1 MKKKVIVLG
10 GGMVGSLIVKDLA
23 AKHDVTCADINHS
36 LLTELESSLGV
47 KTAYCDFSDT
57 EAIKNVV
64 AGYDLVIGAVPGH
77 LGFNML
83 KTVIETGKN
92 IVDIS
97 FFPEPASPLN
107 ELAVEKGVTAV
118 VDCGVAPGM
127 CNIILGYHDSSMKVN
142 AYTCYV
148 GGLPVE
154 RRPPFEYKAPFSPI
168 DVIEEYTRPARL
180 KEQGDIVTKEALTEI
195 ETLDFPGAGKL
206 EAFNTDGLRSLLE
219 TMPHIPD
226 LKEKT
231 LRYPGHAGLM
241 KVLRDTGFFS
251 KEKLEGA
258 GIAPLEVSSRL
269 LFTQWKYQPGEE
281 DFTVMQV
288 DIKGDKEISYY
299 LLDKYDRGSKTMSMA
314 RTTGYTCTAVANLL
328 LDDRYDKKGIIPPE
342 ELGRSEEAYNYV
354 LDYLEERGVHYS
366 KKGDS

>member
-1 MKKKVIVLG
+1 MKKKIIVLG
-10 GGMVGSLIVKDLA
+10 GGMVGGLIAGDLS
-23 AKHDVTCADINHS
+23 KNYDVTCADLNHKV
-36 LLTELESSLGV
+36 LKELEGRYGIR
-47 KTAYCDFSDT
+47 TQICDFSDV
-57 EAIKNVV
+57 EAIRQAVTPF
-64 AGYDLVIGAVPGH
+64 DFVIGAVPGH

-83 KTVIETGKN
+83 KTVIEASKN

-107 ELAVEKGVTAV
+107 ALAIAKGVTAV

-127 CNIILGYHDSSMKVN
+127 CNILLGYHDSRMKVDS
-142 AYTCYV
+142 YTCYV
-148 GGLPVE
+148 GGLPME
-154 RRPPFEYKAPFSPI
+154 RIPPYEYKAPFSPI

-180 KEQGDIVTKEALTEI
+180 KEDGKIVTKEALTEI
-195 ETLDFPGAGKL
+195 EQLNFPGVGVL

-251 KEKLEGA
+251 KDKLEGV
-258 GIAPLEVSSRL
+258 GVSPLQVSSKL
-269 LFTQWKYQPGEE
+269 LFEQWKYQPGEE

-288 DIKGDKEISYY
+288 DINGEKAINYY
-299 LLDKYDRGSKTMSMA
+299 LLDRYDRKENNMSMA

-328 LDDRYDKKGIIPPE
+328 LENKFNQKGVIPPE
-342 ELGRSEEAYNYV
+342 ELGRSEEAYKYV
-354 LDYLEERGVHYS
+354 LHYLEERGVRYERKS
-366 KKGDS
+366 D